1 MKKDPIVEEVRRV
14 RDRLAARFNY
24 DLDAMFADLKA
35 REKASGR
42 KHVHRVPKLLKRTS
56 AKPASL

>member
-35 REKASGR
+35 REKVSGR
-42 KHVHRVPKLLKRTS
+42 KHVHRSPKLLKRTP